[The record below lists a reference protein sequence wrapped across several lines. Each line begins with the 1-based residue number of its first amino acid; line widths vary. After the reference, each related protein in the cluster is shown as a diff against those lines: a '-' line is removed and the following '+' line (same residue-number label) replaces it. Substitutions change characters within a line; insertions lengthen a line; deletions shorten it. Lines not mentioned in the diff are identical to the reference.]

1 MKGFNFYFFFAL
13 LFVSSLINAD
23 LYATF
28 RFNRFTICWVEFFL
42 VLISLMLHRYGKY
55 SEATPLYISVH
66 VVYKCTIYRAIFAL
80 FWLYYSP

>member
-28 RFNRFTICWVEFFL
+28 HFNRFTICWVEFFL

-66 VVYKCTIYRAIFAL
+66 VVYNCKIYRAIFAL